1 MSIFSLKPDPV
12 VGIDI
17 SSTAVKLLELSRTAK
32 GLQVESYAMA
42 PLPERSVEDKNI
54 IELENVGA
62 AIDQVVNRAKPR
74 TQYAAIAVA
83 GPTVITKVITME
95 GGLSDDEI
103 KGQIEADPAQYLGQE
118 SEDIDFDFQ
127 EIGPNEKEEERI
139 DILLAAS
146 RRETIEGRVAAL
158 ELGGLKAKVVD
169 IEKYALENALIRIAQ
184 NDEDIDDGDTI
195 ALIEVGAT
203 TTSLNVLGE
212 KNGMPTIV
220 FAHEEMFGGQQLTEE
235 IQSHYDLSYEEANL
249 AKRNNSLDPDYFK
262 DILDPFKDEMV
273 QQISR
278 MVQYYYNQS
287 NYGKLSHILIAGG
300 CASIP
305 GITEQVS
312 NKVGGHVKT
321 VDPFVSMS
329 IAGRINKKS
338 LSADAPALMIACGL
352 ALRSFDEP

>member
-12 VGIDI
+12 IGIDI
-17 SSTAVKLLELSRTAK
+17 SSTAVKLLELSRIGK
-32 GLQVESYAMA
+32 GFQVESYAME

-54 IELENVGA
+54 IELESVGT
-62 AIDQVVNRAKPR
+62 AIEHVVNRAKPR
-74 TQYAAIAVA
+74 TQYAALAVA

-95 GGLSDDEI
+95 GGLSDQDI
-103 KGQIEADPAQYLGQE
+103 KEQIEADPAQYLGQD

-127 EIGPNEKEEERI
+127 NLGYNEKEEERV

-146 RRETIEGRVAAL
+146 RRETIEGRIAAL

-169 IEKYALENALIRIAQ
+169 IEKYVLENALIMVAQ

-203 TTSLNVLGE
+203 TSSLNVLGE
-212 KNGMPTIV
+212 KNGKPTIV

-235 IQSHYDLSYEEANL
+235 IQNSYDLSYEEANL
-249 AKRNNSLDPDYFK
+249 AKRNNTLDPDYFHT
-262 DILDPFKDEMV
+262 IIEPFKDEMV

-300 CASIP
+300 CASID
-305 GITEQVS
+305 GIVDQVS

-329 IAGRINKKS
+329 LAPGINKTALEK
-338 LSADAPALMIACGL
+338 DAPALMLACGL
-352 ALRSFDEP
+352 ALRSFDEF